1 MEEHKLKLHDV
12 IVTTLTAVIGGG
24 IFIMS
29 VDSQKQ
35 AYVGSSM
42 FISYLIGA
50 VLAMILALI
59 YSQLSSIFPKT
70 GGDYIY
76 VSRLLNPYV
85 GFIVSWLR
93 WMGSIT
99 GISFLTFHTIG
110 LINDLISI
118 NDNYVGN
125 SKNII
130 LEAVILIVLLLY
142 INLRGLKIYNI
153 FQSVLNYV
161 MLLGIFVFVV
171 YGIYKFDFE
180 VFRAGL
186 VFDWRRILLST
197 SIVFWAYTG
206 FQTVTY
212 LGDEVEEGEKNISK
226 GILIS
231 LALITLIYVAMSGLI
246 YGFVDSESVLNYN
259 SIPSLLKNYN
269 PYVYYIVIV
278 AAIMAL
284 LGGISPS
291 ILSSSRLLYA
301 WSMDKILPSFF
312 GKKDKKGTPFVSL
325 MIVVFVTI
333 ILMIFGRS
341 DVVIAFS
348 SLSLLMSYFLASL
361 SSFVMRFNHK
371 DLYMHSIF
379 GFKGMYIIS
388 FMGVVITGLFIYTLL
403 SSSKDMYLFSITW
416 LSLGTILYLWRYEKH
431 KVHEL
436 VEKEMEILKKKVLLK
451 KGLLRSF
458 GFFRNI

>member
-93 WMGSIT
+93 WIGNIS
-99 GISFLTFHTIG
+99 GISFLTFHTIK
-110 LINDLISI
+110 LANDLFSLNNSI
-118 NDNYVGN
+118 NPR
-125 SKNII
+125 SFI
-130 LEAVILIVLLLY
+130 LEAIILIVLLLY
-142 INLRGLKIYNI
+142 LNLRGLRIYNL

-180 VFRAGL
+180 VFKSGL
-186 VFDWRRILLST
+186 VFDWKRILLST

-226 GILIS
+226 GMLIS
-231 LALITLIYVAMSGLI
+231 LGIITLLYVAMSGLI
-246 YGFVDSESVLNYN
+246 YGFVDANSVLNYN

-269 PYVYYIVIV
+269 PYVYYVVIV

-284 LGGISPS
+284 LGGVSPS

-301 WSMDKILPSFF
+301 WSVDKILPSFF
-312 GKKDKKGTPFVSL
+312 GRKDKRGTPFVSL

-371 DLYMHSIF
+371 DLYMHSVF
-379 GFKGMYIIS
+379 RFRGMYIIS
-388 FMGVVITGLFIYTLL
+388 FTGVVITGLFIYALL
-403 SSSKDMYLFSITW
+403 SSSEDMYLFSIVW

-458 GFFRNI
+458 GFFRNV